1 VSVDPRPLTLAE
13 FLAWEERQT
22 AKFEYRDGAI
32 FAMAGATDDHAQI
45 VSNLI
50 TLIRPKLRGSG
61 CRVYPQDMKVVTDL
75 PGSRYPDIV
84 VTCDARDAKDKMVK
98 RHPKLLIE
106 VLSKT
111 TAAVDSGDKL
121 DEYETIAE
129 LEEYVLIDSRKPSV
143 RIYRR
148 NGRKLE
154 TEPATVSGLIELR
167 SIGLAISFA
176 EIYEDVDFVKTINA
190 ETTEG

>member
-1 VSVDPRPLTLAE
+1 MSVDPRTLTLAE
-13 FLAWEERQT
+13 FLAWEERQS

-32 FAMAGATDDHAQI
+32 FAMAGATDDHGQI
-45 VSNLI
+45 VANLI
-50 TLIRPKLRGSG
+50 SLIRPQLRGSA
-61 CRVYPQDMKVVTDL
+61 CRVYPQDMKVVTDF

-84 VTCDARDAKDKMVK
+84 VTCDARDAKDKLIK
-98 RHPKLLIE
+98 RHPKLIIE

-111 TAAVDSGDKL
+111 TAAVDTDDKL

-154 TEPATVSGLIELR
+154 TEPAAVAGCIELR
-167 SIGLAISFA
+167 SISLTISF
-176 EIYEDVDFVKTINA
+176 EDIYEDVDFAQNEMNRT
-190 ETTEG
+190 